1 MDQKIENQLN
11 LAINIPEDERVRTR
25 DLDTGYN
32 MTENEWELI
41 VKYNGNIETAAMN
54 IADSLKI
61 LLGGYALVRIKQE
74 RIDEFAALRE
84 VIYIEKPKK
93 LYFEL
98 ENSGSVSCL
107 DFQYTDS
114 ALDGSGV
121 ITAIIDSSVDYRH
134 PDFMTEEG
142 KTRIIELYDENTGR
156 VYSEDDINA
165 AIGGDLSRVP
175 VEDVSG
181 HGTHVAGIAAGNGR
195 ASNGRYR
202 GVAYKSRL
210 LIVKLG
216 NDLYFS
222 SARLMEALDYVIRKA
237 ASLSMPVAINMSFG
251 NNYGA
256 HDGTSLLETYINAV
270 ADIWQCVIVAGSGNE
285 ATRKI
290 HVMHDFAKAAAPV
303 ISTELVIGRYE
314 PSIDIQIW
322 KNYADIYR
330 ITLTAPDGRRYG
342 PVQGD
347 DVITVFRA
355 GSTEIYVYFGQ
366 PSPYSVNQEIF
377 IQMIGADYISSG
389 IWIIEAEAL
398 DVRDDTINFIQ
409 CDNGRSIQWTYRFI
423 CRFLGTGIYKGNPH
437 RETGYSCTG
446 SKYYVTG
453 TGRWIFSPERYIHG
467 SSVCDRHGST
477 SYAMGYCK
485 RHGSVYVR
493 SQNKSTAHTRSCA
506 VKIRS
511 GSVGESRMGSIMCQ
525 KKHTGLNNQ
534 AEAYIIGSVNITVGS
549 IYASFIC
556 AHHSGKS

>member
-11 LAINIPEDERVRTR
+11 LAINIPEDERVRTQ

-98 ENSGSVSCL
+98 ENSGSESCL

-121 ITAIIDSSVDYRH
+121 IIAIIDSSVDYRH
-134 PDFMTEEG
+134 PDFMTEDG

-165 AIGGDLSRVP
+165 AIDGDTLRVP

-181 HGTHVAGIAAGNGR
+181 HGTHVAGIAAGNGM

-285 ATRKI
+285 AARKI

-389 IWIIEAEAL
+389 IWTIEAEAL
-398 DVRDDTINFIQ
+398 DVRD
-409 CDNGRSIQWTYRFI
+409 
-423 CRFLGTGIYKGNPH
+423 GIYHMWLPAGNFVSSD
-437 RETGYSCTG
+437 TGFTKS
-446 SKYYVTG
+446 SPDVTL
-453 TGRWIFSPERYIHG
+453 TIP
-467 SSVCDRHGST
+467 ST
-477 SYAMGYCK
+477 SYN
-485 RHGSVYVR
+485 V
-493 SQNKSTAHTRSCA
+493 
-506 VKIRS
+506 
-511 GSVGESRMGSIMCQ
+511 
-525 KKHTGLNNQ
+525 
-534 AEAYIIGSVNITVGS
+534 ITVGAYNGRTGSYADFSGRGYTRVIRTVKPDIVAPGVNIMSPAPGGGYSVQSGTSMAAPFVTGAAALLMQWGIVKGRDPYMYGAKIKAQLIRGAVPLRSVPVPSERAGWGALCVRKS
-549 IYASFIC
+549 ILD
-556 AHHSGKS
+556 

>member
-1 MDQKIENQLN
+1 
-11 LAINIPEDERVRTR
+11 
-25 DLDTGYN
+25 
-32 MTENEWELI
+32 
-41 VKYNGNIETAAMN
+41 
-54 IADSLKI
+54 
-61 LLGGYALVRIKQE
+61 
-74 RIDEFAALRE
+74 
-84 VIYIEKPKK
+84 
-93 LYFEL
+93 
-98 ENSGSVSCL
+98 
-107 DFQYTDS
+107 
-114 ALDGSGV
+114 
-121 ITAIIDSSVDYRH
+121 
-134 PDFMTEEG
+134 MTEEG

-165 AIGGDLSRVP
+165 AIDGDTLRVP

-181 HGTHVAGIAAGNGR
+181 HGTHVAGIAAGNGM

-237 ASLSMPVAINMSFG
+237 SSLSMPVAINMSFG

-256 HDGTSLLETYINAV
+256 HDGTSLLETYINAG
-270 ADIWQCVIVAGSGNE
+270 AEIWQCVIVAGSGNE
-285 ATRKI
+285 AARKI
-290 HVMHDFAKAAAPV
+290 HVMHDFAKASASI

-389 IWIIEAEAL
+389 IWTIEAEAL
-398 DVRDDTINFIQ
+398 DVRDGIYHMWLPAGNFVSRDTGFTQSSPDVTLTIPSTSYNVITVGAY
-409 CDNGRSIQWTYRFI
+409 NGR
-423 CRFLGTGIYKGNPH
+423 TGSYADFSGRGYTRVIRTVKPDIVAPGVNIMSPAPGG
-437 RETGYSCTG
+437 GYSVQSGT
-446 SKYYVTG
+446 SMAAPFVTG
-453 TGRWIFSPERYIHG
+453 TAALLMQWGIVKGRDPYMYGAKIKAQLIRGAVPLKSVPVPSERAG
-467 SSVCDRHGST
+467 WGALC
-477 SYAMGYCK
+477 
-485 RHGSVYVR
+485 VR
-493 SQNKSTAHTRSCA
+493 KS
-506 VKIRS
+506 IPD
-511 GSVGESRMGSIMCQ
+511 
-525 KKHTGLNNQ
+525 
-534 AEAYIIGSVNITVGS
+534 
-549 IYASFIC
+549 
-556 AHHSGKS
+556 

>member
-11 LAINIPEDERVRTR
+11 LAINIPENERARTQ

-61 LLGGYALVRIKQE
+61 LLGGYALVKIKQE
-74 RIDEFAALRE
+74 RIDELAALRE

-98 ENSGSVSCL
+98 EYSGSVSCL

-134 PDFMTEEG
+134 PDFMTEDG

-165 AIGGDLSRVP
+165 AIDGDTLRVP

-181 HGTHVAGIAAGNGR
+181 HGTHVAGIAAGNGM

-237 ASLSMPVAINMSFG
+237 SSLSMPVAINMSFG

-285 ATRKI
+285 AARKI
-290 HVMHDFAKAAAPV
+290 HVMQDFAKASASI

-377 IQMIGADYISSG
+377 IQMIGNDFISSG
-389 IWIIEAEAL
+389 SWRIEAEAL
-398 DVRDDTINFIQ
+398 DVRDGIYHMWLPAGSFVSRDTGFTQSSPDVTLTIPSTSYNVITVGAY
-409 CDNGRSIQWTYRFI
+409 NGR
-423 CRFLGTGIYKGNPH
+423 TGSYADFSGRGYTRVIRTVKPDIVAPGVNIMSPAPGG
-437 RETGYSCTG
+437 GYSVQSGT
-446 SKYYVTG
+446 SMAAPFVTG
-453 TGRWIFSPERYIHG
+453 TAALLMQWGIVKGRDPYMYGAKIKAQLIRGAVPLKSVPVPSERAG
-467 SSVCDRHGST
+467 WGALC
-477 SYAMGYCK
+477 
-485 RHGSVYVR
+485 VR
-493 SQNKSTAHTRSCA
+493 KS
-506 VKIRS
+506 IPD
-511 GSVGESRMGSIMCQ
+511 
-525 KKHTGLNNQ
+525 
-534 AEAYIIGSVNITVGS
+534 
-549 IYASFIC
+549 
-556 AHHSGKS
+556 

>member
-11 LAINIPEDERVRTR
+11 LAINIPEDERVRTQ

-61 LLGGYALVRIKQE
+61 LLGGYALVKIKQE

-165 AIGGDLSRVP
+165 AIDGDLSRVP

-285 ATRKI
+285 AARKI
-290 HVMHDFAKAAAPV
+290 HVMHDFAKTAAPV

-398 DVRDDTINFIQ
+398 DVRDGIYHMWLPAGNFVSSDTGFTKSSPDVTLTIPSTSYNVITVGAY
-409 CDNGRSIQWTYRFI
+409 NGR
-423 CRFLGTGIYKGNPH
+423 TGSYADFSGRGYTRVIRTVKPDIVAPGVNIMSPAPGG
-437 RETGYSCTG
+437 GYSVQSGT
-446 SKYYVTG
+446 SMAAPFVTG
-453 TGRWIFSPERYIHG
+453 TAAHLMQWGIVKGMDPYMYGAKIKAQLIRGAVPLRSVPVPSERAG
-467 SSVCDRHGST
+467 WGALC
-477 SYAMGYCK
+477 
-485 RHGSVYVR
+485 VR
-493 SQNKSTAHTRSCA
+493 KS
-506 VKIRS
+506 IPD
-511 GSVGESRMGSIMCQ
+511 
-525 KKHTGLNNQ
+525 
-534 AEAYIIGSVNITVGS
+534 
-549 IYASFIC
+549 
-556 AHHSGKS
+556 

>member
-11 LAINIPEDERVRTR
+11 LAINIPEDERVRTQ

-54 IADSLKI
+54 IVDSLKV

-222 SARLMEALDYVIRKA
+222 SARLMEALDYVIRKS

-285 ATRKI
+285 AARKI

-398 DVRDDTINFIQ
+398 DVRD
-409 CDNGRSIQWTYRFI
+409 
-423 CRFLGTGIYKGNPH
+423 GIYHMWLPAGNFVSSD
-437 RETGYSCTG
+437 TGFTKS
-446 SKYYVTG
+446 SPDVTL
-453 TGRWIFSPERYIHG
+453 TIP
-467 SSVCDRHGST
+467 ST
-477 SYAMGYCK
+477 SYN
-485 RHGSVYVR
+485 V
-493 SQNKSTAHTRSCA
+493 
-506 VKIRS
+506 
-511 GSVGESRMGSIMCQ
+511 
-525 KKHTGLNNQ
+525 
-534 AEAYIIGSVNITVGS
+534 ITVGAYNGRTGSYADFSGRGYTRVIRTVKPDIVAPGVNIMSPAPGGGYSVQSGTSMAAPFVTGAAALLMQWGIVKGRDPYMYGAKIKAQLIRGAVPLRSVPVPSERAGWGALCVRKS
-549 IYASFIC
+549 IPD
-556 AHHSGKS
+556 

>member
-11 LAINIPEDERVRTR
+11 LAINIPEDERVRTQ

-61 LLGGYALVRIKQE
+61 LLGGYALVRIKQG

-98 ENSGSVSCL
+98 ENSGSEACL

-165 AIGGDLSRVP
+165 AIDGDLSRVP

-270 ADIWQCVIVAGSGNE
+270 ADIWPKRPLPLSL
-285 ATRKI
+285 R
-290 HVMHDFAKAAAPV
+290 
-303 ISTELVIGRYE
+303 SL
-314 PSIDIQIW
+314 
-322 KNYADIYR
+322 
-330 ITLTAPDGRRYG
+330 LL
-342 PVQGD
+342 
-347 DVITVFRA
+347 
-355 GSTEIYVYFGQ
+355 
-366 PSPYSVNQEIF
+366 
-377 IQMIGADYISSG
+377 GA
-389 IWIIEAEAL
+389 
-398 DVRDDTINFIQ
+398 
-409 CDNGRSIQWTYRFI
+409 
-423 CRFLGTGIYKGNPH
+423 
-437 RETGYSCTG
+437 
-446 SKYYVTG
+446 
-453 TGRWIFSPERYIHG
+453 
-467 SSVCDRHGST
+467 
-477 SYAMGYCK
+477 M
-485 RHGSVYVR
+485 
-493 SQNKSTAHTRSCA
+493 
-506 VKIRS
+506 
-511 GSVGESRMGSIMCQ
+511 SRQ
-525 KKHTGLNNQ
+525 
-534 AEAYIIGSVNITVGS
+534 
-549 IYASFIC
+549 
-556 AHHSGKS
+556 